1 MSYLVSVLRE
11 VKDEDIPALPDDDV
25 RLAAAQIVRSLYSEP
40 RIGDPMRERY
50 NLRILAGCRKV
61 LFDKE
66 SWEGK
71 PRFRLVFRNEPGDE
85 AVDRVTVLS
94 IGPRAD
100 LAAYKQA
107 AGRLGAQRRAKR
119 ATPRPE

>member
-11 VKDEDIPALPDDDV
+11 VKDEDIPDLPDDDV
-25 RLAAAQIVRSLYSEP
+25 RLAAVQIVRALYSAP

-50 NLRILAGCRKV
+50 NLRVLAGCRKV
-61 LFDKE
+61 LFDKDG
-66 SWEGK
+66 WDGK

-100 LAAYKQA
+100 LAAYRVA

-119 ATPRPE
+119 AE